1 MSIISPIDYGRLR
14 QISLEAAGKAKNIV
28 RRTVISPMANTIYY
42 LPEDGFIDAKEIVGF
57 LVYTPDGDPLTME
70 VDMSDGEETR
80 VLAGY
85 SISSSDY
92 VVGMWNSI
100 VVTEASGLYLLR
112 LKITTV
118 ATPPTNIKIVA
129 VII

>member
-14 QISLEAAGKAKNIV
+14 QISLEAAGKAKNII
-28 RRTVISPMANTIYY
+28 RRTVTSPMANTIYY
-42 LPEDGFIDAKEIVGF
+42 LPEDGFIDAKEIAGF

-85 SISSSDY
+85 SISPSDY

-100 VVTEASGLYLLR
+100 VVTEAGGLYLLR
-112 LKITTV
+112 LKVMTGS
-118 ATPPTNIKIVA
+118 TPPSYIKIAA